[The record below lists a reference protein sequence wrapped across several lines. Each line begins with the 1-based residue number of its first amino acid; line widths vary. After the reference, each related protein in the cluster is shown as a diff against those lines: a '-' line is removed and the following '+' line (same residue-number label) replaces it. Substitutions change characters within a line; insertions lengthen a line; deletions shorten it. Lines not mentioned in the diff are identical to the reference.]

1 MRRVGSCWG
10 QHDTLNR
17 NRDAPACRDILVALT
32 SGVFVHIPKRGV
44 VGVGTVKETMQPVQE
59 FNVSVN
65 GQTVPILEA
74 PLQAPSMDAWV
85 KDSSERWEYLVRV
98 EWIKTVSRDEAIWEK
113 GMFAN
118 QNTVV
123 RLRDPFTLERITEA
137 FGLADEED

>member
-1 MRRVGSCWG
+1 
-10 QHDTLNR
+10 
-17 NRDAPACRDILVALT
+17 VA
-32 SGVFVHIPKRGV
+32 
-44 VGVGTVKETMQPVQE
+44 
-59 FNVSVN
+59 VN
-65 GQTVPILEA
+65 GQTIPILEA